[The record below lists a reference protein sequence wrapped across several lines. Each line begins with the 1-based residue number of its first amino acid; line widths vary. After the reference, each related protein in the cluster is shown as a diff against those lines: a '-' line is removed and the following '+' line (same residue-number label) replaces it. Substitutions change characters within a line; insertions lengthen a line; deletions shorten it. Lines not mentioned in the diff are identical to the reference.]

1 MTKEHKRSSGYR
13 CANRSL
19 KRFSLAYRFQT
30 DILVLRFMEPEIYDG
45 DVALSVLYGILEGVS
60 KALSIDRD
68 DISGCLKWFCN
79 PESKAPNYSIVLYDK
94 TPGGAGHVR
103 RISDKSTLTAVLKET
118 YEIMNSCTCG
128 GKEMDTSCYSC
139 LRNYYNQK
147 HHDRLQR
154 GYVIRFLE
162 TIM

>member
-1 MTKEHKRSSGYR
+1 M
-13 CANRSL
+13 

-30 DILVLRFMEPEIYDG
+30 DILVLRFMNPEICEE

-68 DISGCLKWFCN
+68 DISGCLKWFYN
-79 PESKAPNYSIVLYDK
+79 PESKTPNYSFVLYDK

-103 RISDKSTLTAVLKET
+103 RVSDKSTLTAVLQET
-118 YEIMNSCTCG
+118 YALMKACTCG
-128 GKEMDTSCYSC
+128 GEEMDTSCYSC

-147 HHDRLQR
+147 YHDELQR
-154 GYVIRFLE
+154 GYVIHFLE
-162 TIM
+162 DVLG